1 MRPALPR
8 LILAGLIALT
18 CALQIAGAQ
27 EAAQPQKKLQ
37 LRVWNLP
44 TRDRAVNPDAKATL
58 AIADQYRKDHPN
70 VELLPFE
77 GLNVEGVASMDS
89 GPLMAMAGGV
99 APEVL
104 YVNFRISET
113 FISQGFLAPLDDY
126 VAKWEQEVGKETIN
140 KLIPPQV
147 WRVIKRKGPPDG
159 KEHIYAIPYGVVV
172 MALMYRKDLFKA
184 ADLEPEKPP
193 QNWDELYYYAMR
205 MTDPKKGTFGLG
217 LHSKTD
223 AAWQFM
229 SFLWS
234 AGSDAVVEEPNG
246 DWRAAYDDEGAVKAC
261 EYYWKLRRGL
271 WTRCPDCNEPVA
283 FPPGQKE
290 ARCKNG
296 HLQNADN
303 AKAEDRLYEG
313 VVDIDPYTSRT
324 WDRGKLGMKFEYLRD
339 EFIAQVNPSQTGI
352 SPVPAGPGGVRGSE
366 INSTMYGMNSTI
378 KDPALRDA
386 AWDYI
391 KFTGSKEAK
400 RIKTKIFVEAGFAK
414 YVNPEWLREFGYM
427 EYVRDVPPGWAQV
440 LAEAI
445 HESQPEPYGKNCQ
458 LIYREMQIPLDK
470 IVNQDTP
477 TSDSIRAILK
487 TEVAATNEK
496 LLGRLS
502 PEVKAFRNR
511 ITLVAVIAIGL
522 AFALMLKISFSHY
535 STQIKSQDSSA
546 VTDTVVGGGHKR
558 HRVIYAWLIMAPAL
572 LSIAVW
578 YYYPL
583 LRGSLMAFQDY
594 KILLETKWVGV
605 NNFAQAFF
613 AIEFWKTMLRTG
625 EYAALSLSLGFCAP
639 ILLALLLHEVPRGKV
654 LFRTLYYL
662 PAVTTGVV
670 IYMLWK
676 LFYDAGSTG
685 FLNQIL
691 IFIGNLHRY
700 QFAEPVGAA
709 TVGAVIVGGLV
720 LGLAPIWAVLRPRK
734 DGRVPPAWMLSAT
747 TLWVVAVACGAFLL
761 LRAVGG
767 GFALAKGVPW
777 FDAQKWLQ
785 NPKQAMLCIIMSQ
798 IWAGIGP
805 GCIIYLAAMRSIPEE
820 LYEAVDLD
828 GGGLWSKFWRITI
841 PYLKPLIIIN
851 FVGAFIGA
859 SRSFDAI
866 FIMTGGGPAQAT
878 TVLGLDIWYNA
889 FVYLKYGL
897 AVSMAWVL
905 GSLLIGF
912 TVMQL
917 RIMSRLQ
924 FKTAAAK

>member
-1 MRPALPR
+1 LRPASFR
-8 LILAGLIALT
+8 LLLAGFVALC
-18 CALQIAGAQ
+18 CAFQMAGAQ
-27 EAAQPQKKLQ
+27 AQPQKKIQ
-37 LRVWNLP
+37 LHVWNLP
-44 TRDRAVNPDAKATL
+44 TRDQAVNPDAKATL
-58 AIADQYRKDHPN
+58 AIADQYRRDHPT

-113 FISQGFLAPLDDY
+113 FISQGFLYPLDDY
-126 VAKWEQEVGKETIN
+126 VAQWEQEVGKETLN

-184 ADLEPEKPP
+184 AGIDPEKAP
-193 QNWDELYYYAMR
+193 QNWDEMYDYAMR

-234 AGSDAVVEEPNG
+234 AGSDAVVEDPNG

-261 EYYWKLRRGL
+261 EYYWKLRRGK
-271 WTRCPDCNEPVA
+271 WTRCPECNEPVA

-324 WDRGKLGMKFEYLRD
+324 WDRGKLGMMFQYLRD

-366 INSTMYGMNSTI
+366 INSTMYGINSTI
-378 KDPALRDA
+378 KDPAVRDA

-400 RIKTKIFVEAGFAK
+400 KIKTRIFVEAGFAK

-427 EYVRDVPPGWAQV
+427 EYVRDVPPGWADV

-445 HESQPEPYGKNCQ
+445 RDSQPEPYGKNCQ

-470 IVNQDTP
+470 IVAEETP

-487 TEVAATNEK
+487 TEVAATNAK

-502 PEVKAFRNR
+502 PEVKTFRDR
-511 ITLVAVIAIGL
+511 VALIAVIAIGI
-522 AFALMLKISFSHY
+522 AFVLMLKISFSQF
-535 STQIKSQDSSA
+535 STQIKSQSSSA

-558 HRVIYAWLIMAPAL
+558 HRVISAWMVMGPAL
-572 LSIAVW
+572 LLIALFS
-578 YYYPL
+578 YYPL
-583 LRGSLMAFQDY
+583 ARGSLMAFQDY
-594 KILLETKWVGV
+594 RILLPSHWVGV
-605 NNFAQAFF
+605 SNFAQVFF
-613 AIEFWKTMLRTG
+613 AAEFWKTMLRTA
-625 EYAALSLSLGFCAP
+625 EYALLSLGLGFVAP

-654 LFRTLYYL
+654 LYRTLFYL

-676 LFYDAGSTG
+676 LFYDPGPTG
-685 FLNQIL
+685 FLNQIIMFL
-691 IFIGNLHRY
+691 GNVYRY
-700 QFAEPVGAA
+700 RFAEPVGTTTIIAVLVAA
-709 TVGAVIVGGLV
+709 VAVGVGPVWYLLRPRRDGKVPPAWIVALAPLWTAAAIVGGL
-720 LGLAPIWAVLRPRK
+720 W
-734 DGRVPPAWMLSAT
+734 
-747 TLWVVAVACGAFLL
+747 L
-761 LRAVGG
+761 LRILGG
-767 GFALAKGVPW
+767 GLVLPKGTSLIE
-777 FDAQKWLQ
+777 AQKWLQ
-785 NPKQAMLCIIMSQ
+785 NPKQAMLCIVLSQ

-805 GCIIYLAAMRSIPEE
+805 GCIIYLAAMRAIPEE
-820 LYEAVDLD
+820 LYEAADLD
-828 GGGLWSKFWRITI
+828 GAGFWGKFRRITI
-841 PYLKPLIIIN
+841 PYLKALIIIN
-851 FVGAFIGA
+851 FVGAFIAA
-859 SRSFDAI
+859 SRTFDPI

-889 FVYLKYGL
+889 FMYLKYGL
-897 AVSMAWVL
+897 AVSMAWIL

-912 TVMQL
+912 TVTQL
-917 RIMSRLQ
+917 RILSRLQ
-924 FKTAAAK
+924 YTTAKPKGM